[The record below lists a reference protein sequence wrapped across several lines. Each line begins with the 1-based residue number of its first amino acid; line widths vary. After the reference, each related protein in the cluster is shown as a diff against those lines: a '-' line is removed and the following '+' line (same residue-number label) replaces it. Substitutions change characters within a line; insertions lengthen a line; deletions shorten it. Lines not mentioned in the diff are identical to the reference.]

1 MSDQTG
7 QTDTTK
13 TDTTGTDTTQA
24 EQAQKTE
31 QADTA
36 QVDTQR
42 TEQVQKTG
50 AKPATVEDKQD
61 LIEALNTLVR
71 TCVDGEIGYQDAAEE
86 ADHDSYRALFEQ
98 YAKERARFASELQG
112 EVKGLGGTPETS
124 GSTTGALHRAWL
136 NVRDAV
142 TGKGD
147 ADIIAECL
155 RGETVALEAYDEA
168 LDDDLPGSIMRTLE
182 RQRSR
187 VAEIARRLET
197 LDDAA

>member
-7 QTDTTK
+7 QTDTTE
-13 TDTTGTDTTQA
+13 T

-31 QADTA
+31 AEQADT
-36 QVDTQR
+36 QQTDTQQADTTK
-42 TEQVQKTG
+42 TEQTEETG
-50 AKPATVEDKQD
+50 GEPATAEDNRD
-61 LIEALNTLVR
+61 LIEALNTLIR
-71 TCVDGEIGYQDAAEE
+71 TCIDGEIGYQEAAEE

-124 GSTTGALHRAWL
+124 GSTSGALHRAWL

-168 LDDDLPGSIMRTLE
+168 LEGDLPGSIERTVE
-182 RQRSR
+182 RQRAR
-187 VAEIARRLET
+187 IAEVARRLET